1 MASSPSPH
9 PLPTIASH
17 RSAKT
22 RKMPYRLPAFL
33 LHGWTWPSAT
43 VPSLPEKPG
52 PSTRGPSTSVKKQ
65 LLKVIVAFLE
75 MISFLLDP
83 YGLQKANSKRSAK
96 GLMHL
101 RMPAGLPLGHGWE
114 KGLGKAVVRS
124 NLLKGITEGQLCL
137 HLFFLSCKMHSWKA
151 ALIFRLWCFL
161 NTNCLAKCWE
171 EPLSLWP
178 STTVSV
184 AQREL
189 IPRSEVS
196 SISLSS

>member
-22 RKMPYRLPAFL
+22 RKMPYHLPAFL
-33 LHGWTWPSAT
+33 LHGWTWPPAT
-43 VPSLPEKPG
+43 VPSLPQKPG
-52 PSTRGPSTSVKKQ
+52 PSTRGSSTSVKKQ

-75 MISFLLDP
+75 MISFLLDT

-124 NLLKGITEGQLCL
+124 NLLKGSNRGVALFAPVLLVLQNAFLESSSDFQALVLPQHYLLSQALGGATFPMAFHNSFSGTE
-137 HLFFLSCKMHSWKA
+137 
-151 ALIFRLWCFL
+151 R
-161 NTNCLAKCWE
+161 T
-171 EPLSLWP
+171 
-178 STTVSV
+178 
-184 AQREL
+184 
-189 IPRSEVS
+189 
-196 SISLSS
+196 